1 LRGICCERIG
11 KSGSA
16 EWQKGGE
23 KRKNGGAKWKTAAR
37 IEKTVARS
45 GEWQREAKK
54 RCAKRKTDS
63 EMRNNDSG
71 EQITGIR
78 KLLPLLTE

>member
-1 LRGICCERIG
+1 MEN
-11 KSGSA
+11 GS
-16 EWQKGGE
+16 E
-23 KRKNGGAKWKTAAR
+23 KRKNG
-37 IEKTVARS
+37 VRS
-45 GEWQREAKK
+45 GKSST
-54 RCAKRKTDS
+54 KRKTDS

>member
-1 LRGICCERIG
+1 MEKAAVRKG
-11 KSGSA
+11 KKAARSEKTVVRSG
-16 EWQKGGE
+16 
-23 KRKNGGAKWKTAAR
+23 KTAAR